1 MDYYSILGVPQN
13 ATDAE
18 IKKAYRKLAVQF
30 HPDKNP
36 GDKAAEERF
45 KQIADAYSI
54 LGDPEKRKQ
63 HDASKQ
69 ARTNFDSGF
78 GGFSF
83 DEFMRNQFSSQ
94 NFKEQN
100 ARARKTQHKT
110 HSAPPDTQ
118 YLDINLVS
126 QIDLVDA
133 ILGKKIEIPVTRS
146 KVNYQGRAGQLVSFV
161 KELEEKEISITFNL
175 RKMGLNI
182 KQEGAKYFTK
192 VRVSKLGNED
202 IINRQ
207 NIWGD
212 LEQIP
217 LFGDLYVNVE
227 IIMPEKVTIESGT
240 IVQRIEVPLYKVLNK
255 DEKIR
260 IETIFNKKYDAE
272 INAPKILND
281 LKFTLPGEGFLNEKG
296 TIGDYLI
303 KFDILAPNLSNLT
316 KEEKATFNNLLIN
329 I

>member
-1 MDYYSILGVPQN
+1 MDYYSILGVPQS

-54 LGDPEKRKQ
+54 LGDIEKRKQ
-63 HDASKQ
+63 YDTPKQ
-69 ARTNFDSGF
+69 SRQSF

-83 DEFMRNQFSSQ
+83 DDFVHNQFNSQ
-94 NFKEQN
+94 NFKEQST
-100 ARARKTQHKT
+100 RARKTQGRT
-110 HSAPPDTQ
+110 HSAPPDTK
-118 YLDINLVS
+118 YLDVNTVS

-133 ILGKKIEIPVTRS
+133 IMGKKVEIVVTRT
-146 KVNYQGRAGQLVSFV
+146 KINYQGRAGQLISFT
-161 KELEEKEISITFNL
+161 KAPEEKEISITFNL

-182 KQEGAKYFTK
+182 KQEEGKFFTK
-192 VRVSKLGNED
+192 VRVAKLGNED
-202 IINRQ
+202 VVTRQ

-212 LEQIP
+212 LEQTP

-227 IIMPEKVTIESGT
+227 IVVPEKVTIDEGT
-240 IVQRIEVPLYKVLNK
+240 IIQRVEIPLYKILNK

-260 IETIFNKKYDAE
+260 IETIFDKKYDAE

-281 LKFTLPGEGFLNEKG
+281 LKFTLSGEGFLSEKG
-296 TIGDYLI
+296 VIGDYLI
-303 KFDILAPNLSNLT
+303 KFDILTPNLSALN
-316 KEEKATFNNLLIN
+316 KEEKATFNNLLLN

>member
-36 GDKAAEERF
+36 GDTVAEEKF

-63 HDASKQ
+63 YDAPRQRGTS
-69 ARTNFDSGF
+69 F

-83 DEFMRNQFSSQ
+83 DDFMRNQFSSQ

-100 ARARKTQHKT
+100 NRARKTQGRT
-110 HSAPPDTQ
+110 HSTPPDTT
-118 YLDINLVS
+118 YLNINITS
-126 QIDLVDA
+126 SIGLVDA
-133 ILGKKIEIPVTRS
+133 ISGKKIEVSVTRT
-146 KVNYQGRAGQLVSFV
+146 KINYQGRAGQLISFT
-161 KELEEKEISITFNL
+161 KEPEEKEISITFNL

-182 KQEGAKYFTK
+182 KKEGDKYFTK
-192 VRVSKLGNED
+192 VRVAKLGNED
-202 IINRQ
+202 VVTRQ

-212 LEQIP
+212 LEQTP
-217 LFGDLYVNVE
+217 LLGDLYINVE
-227 IIMPEKVTIESGT
+227 ILVPEEITIDEGT
-240 IVQRIEVPLYKVLNK
+240 IIQRIQIPLYKILNK

-281 LKFTLPGEGFLNEKG
+281 LKFTLPGEGFLSEIG
-296 TIGDYLI
+296 EMGDYLI
-303 KFDILAPNLSNLT
+303 KFDILTPNLSALN
-316 KEEKATFNNLLIN
+316 KEEKATFSNLLLSI
-329 I
+329 